1 MRVGPFLFRMNH
13 HLSLNRLSRVVRVS
27 VAAAFLLGI
36 FFAGC
41 EKKPAPGAGGGP
53 AGGRPPQEVGVVTL
67 KPRRAE
73 ITTELPG
80 RTSAFRIAEVRPQV
94 SGIILKRLFTE
105 GAEVKLGE
113 QLYQINPAT
122 YQAAFDS
129 AKAAVDKAES
139 ASNIA
144 SLLMER
150 RKKLVASKVVSQQD
164 YDDSLA
170 VLRQAQ
176 AEIAL
181 KQAALEEARID
192 LEYTKV
198 LSPLSGFIG
207 RSMVTE
213 GALVTSGQAQALAT
227 VQQLDPIYVDVTQ
240 SSGQLLRMQRE
251 VASGQIQN
259 AKNVEP
265 VTRLIFEDGTEYSE
279 PGKLQFSEVSVDPET
294 DSVTLR
300 AVFPNPR
307 RELLPG
313 MFVRAVVSEGW
324 IDDAI
329 LAPQK
334 GVTRNARGEPTALVA
349 GEGDKVELRMLKIAR
364 AIGDKWMVTEGLKAG
379 DRLIV
384 EGLQKAPPGSVV
396 RPMEVE
402 AAP

>member
-1 MRVGPFLFRMNH
+1 MKSCPI
-13 HLSLNRLSRVVRVS
+13 SPSRVPRRKMLLVGLLV
-27 VAAAFLLGI
+27 VAAL
-36 FFAGC
+36 AGC
-41 EKKPAPGAGGGP
+41 DKKPPAGP

-67 KPRRAE
+67 KPQRAE

-94 SGIILKRLFTE
+94 SGIVLKRLFTE

-129 AKAAVDKAES
+129 AKAAVDKAEA

-150 RKKLVASKVVSQQD
+150 RKKLVGSKVISQQD

-181 KQAALEEARID
+181 KEAALEEARID

-198 LSPLSGFIG
+198 LAPLSGFIG

-259 AKNVEP
+259 AKDGEP

-324 IDDAI
+324 IDDAV
-329 LAPQK
+329 LVPQK
-334 GVTRNARGEPTALVA
+334 GVTRNARGEPTALVV
-349 GEGDKVELRMLKIAR
+349 GEGDKVELRILKIDR
-364 AIGDKWMVTEGLKAG
+364 AIGDKWMVTDGLKAG

-396 RPMEVE
+396 HPMETE

>member
-1 MRVGPFLFRMNH
+1 MLLVGL
-13 HLSLNRLSRVVRVS
+13 LV
-27 VAAAFLLGI
+27 VAAL
-36 FFAGC
+36 AGC
-41 EKKPAPGAGGGP
+41 GKKPPAGP
-53 AGGRPPQEVGVVTL
+53 AGGRPAQEVGVVTL
-67 KPRRAE
+67 KPQRAE

-129 AKAAVDKAES
+129 AKAAVDKAEA

-150 RKKLVASKVVSQQD
+150 RKKLVGSKVISQQD

-181 KQAALEEARID
+181 KEAALEEARID

-198 LSPLSGFIG
+198 LAPLSGFIG

-259 AKNVEP
+259 VKDVEP
-265 VTRLIFEDGTEYSE
+265 VTRLIFEDGTQYSE

-324 IDDAI
+324 IDDAV
-329 LAPQK
+329 LVPQK
-334 GVTRNARGEPTALVA
+334 GVTRNARGEPTALVV
-349 GEGDKVELRMLKIAR
+349 GEGDKVELRILKIDR
-364 AIGDKWMVTEGLKAG
+364 AIGDKWMVTDGLKVG

-384 EGLQKAPPGSVV
+384 EGLQKAPPESVV
-396 RPMEVE
+396 RPVEIE

>member
-1 MRVGPFLFRMNH
+1 MLLVGL
-13 HLSLNRLSRVVRVS
+13 LV
-27 VAAAFLLGI
+27 VAAL
-36 FFAGC
+36 AGC
-41 EKKPAPGAGGGP
+41 GKKPPAGP
-53 AGGRPPQEVGVVTL
+53 AGGRPAQEVGVVTL
-67 KPRRAE
+67 KPQRAE

-129 AKAAVDKAES
+129 AKAAVDKAEA

-150 RKKLVASKVVSQQD
+150 RKKLVGSKVISQQD

-198 LSPLSGFIG
+198 LAPLSGFIG

-259 AKNVEP
+259 VKDVEP
-265 VTRLIFEDGTEYSE
+265 VTRLIFEDGTQYSE

-324 IDDAI
+324 IDDAV
-329 LAPQK
+329 LVPQK
-334 GVTRNARGEPTALVA
+334 GVTRNARGEPTALVV
-349 GEGDKVELRMLKIAR
+349 GEGDKVELRILKINR
-364 AIGDKWMVTEGLKAG
+364 AIGDKWMVTDGLKVG

-384 EGLQKAPPGSVV
+384 EGLQKAPPESVV
-396 RPMEVE
+396 RPVEIE